1 MRKDA
6 ARNHAAIL
14 ATAARLIAERG
25 PDGFSMD
32 DVAAAAGVGKGTV
45 FRRFGDRDGLVRAV
59 VDETS
64 QAWRAE
70 SEALLA
76 ADDLPATERVIT
88 FVASLFDHVI
98 AALPLVTALERV
110 SSRSIACDGNSDL
123 THQRLVALVSQVR
136 PGADAEFLAHA
147 LLAPLRAD
155 VLRHLVDQC
164 GMSMPRVRAGV
175 ISLAWDVLAR
185 DLARSGRDPRPPDD
199 TPVTTSARARM

>member
-32 DVAAAAGVGKGTV
+32 DVATAAGVGKGTV

-64 QAWRAE
+64 RAWRAQ

-76 ADDLPATERVIT
+76 ADDVPATERVIT
-88 FVASLFDHVI
+88 FVATLFDHVM

-110 SSRSIACDGNSDL
+110 STRSIACDENSDL
-123 THQRLVALVSQVR
+123 THRRLVALITRVR
-136 PGADAEFLAHA
+136 PGGDAEFLAHA
-147 LLAPLRAD
+147 LLAQLRAD
-155 VLRHLVDQC
+155 VLGHLVHQC
-164 GMSMPRVRAGV
+164 GLSVPRVRAGV
-175 ISLAWDVLAR
+175 LSLAWDVL
-185 DLARSGRDPRPPDD
+185 SRDPRRVDLDRVVTSTSTRSGTPGDD
-199 TPVTTSARARM
+199 

>member
-32 DVAAAAGVGKGTV
+32 DVASAAGVGKGTV

-64 QAWRAE
+64 RAWRDQSA
-70 SEALLA
+70 ALLA
-76 ADDLPATERVIT
+76 ADDVPATERVIT
-88 FVASLFDHVI
+88 FVATLFDHVI

-110 SSRSIACDGNSDL
+110 SSRSIACDENSDL
-123 THQRLVALVSQVR
+123 THQRLVALITQVR
-136 PGADAEFLAHA
+136 PGGDAEFLAHA
-147 LLAPLRAD
+147 LLAQLRAD
-155 VLRHLVDQC
+155 VLGHLIDQC
-164 GMSMPRVRAGV
+164 GLSVPRVRAGV
-175 ISLAWDVLAR
+175 LSLAWDVLSR
-185 DLARSGRDPRPPDD
+185 DVARSGRDPRQPNEIQ
-199 TPVTTSARARM
+199 VTTSTSTRS